1 MERANAV
8 AAVAI
13 RGIATPSAMRTAGRA
28 RVRVLFIGGWV
39 LNGAVFN
46 HFVGDCKFG
55 FVLLA
60 EKHFG
65 ILLCL
70 ELPAMV
76 KWCCAGNSVTSGLA
90 GACLENLHRLAS
102 RIFGPRYDNSLHIRF
117 LAQSIPK
124 NFVYVNAPLCNL

>member
-1 MERANAV
+1 MERTNTV
-8 AAVAI
+8 AAIAI
-13 RGIATPSAMRTAGRA
+13 RGIATPGAMRAAGRA
-28 RVRVLFIGGWV
+28 RVRVLFIEGWV

-46 HFVGDCKFG
+46 HFIGDYKLG

-76 KWCCAGNSVTSGLA
+76 KWFCAGNSVTSGLA
-90 GACLENLHRLAS
+90 SACLRNLHRLAS
-102 RIFGPRYDNSLHIRF
+102 RIFGPRYDYSLHI
-117 LAQSIPK
+117 QI
-124 NFVYVNAPLCNL
+124 V